1 MALEPRWIV
10 GFAILVIGT
19 LWLSLVA
26 AGSGVLSIDLT
37 VSRFVQDHQFPGS
50 GVIADFGNAIG
61 TALVGVPI
69 GLLAAGLFA
78 WSGRRRAAYLMLA
91 ATALRTING
100 VLKSMFD
107 SPRPTNELV
116 TVRESVEGLGF
127 PSGHVMSVTLLC
139 CAALVSL
146 WPVLTTPRRIA
157 ATVLAFIVIVATAY
171 ARISAGAHWPSD
183 TLGGALWAL
192 ILIAV
197 PAAIFTRASSEH
209 H

>member
-1 MALEPRWIV
+1 
-10 GFAILVIGT
+10 
-19 LWLSLVA
+19 
-26 AGSGVLSIDLT
+26 
-37 VSRFVQDHQFPGS
+37 
-50 GVIADFGNAIG
+50 
-61 TALVGVPI
+61 
-69 GLLAAGLFA
+69 
-78 WSGRRRAAYLMLA
+78 
-91 ATALRTING
+91 
-100 VLKSMFD
+100 MFD

-146 WPVLTTPRRIA
+146 WPVLTTRRRIA
-157 ATVLAFIVIVATAY
+157 ATVLAFIVIVETAY